1 MSVTTLR
8 TPPRPKLS
16 ASSQYLRHTKI
27 PTLMFH
33 NAAEV
38 DKHVALVVESLIREN
53 NSAGVPTVLG
63 LPTGSTPIGV
73 YRELIRLH
81 REENLDFSQVITF
94 NLDEYFPMSPQS
106 IHSYNRWMRA
116 NFFDHVNIPEENI
129 NIPRG
134 DISPEEVD
142 SFCEEYEHAI
152 ERAGGIQLQLLG
164 IGRTG
169 HIGFNEPGSARNSQ
183 TRLVTLDPQTRLDA
197 ASSFFGEENVPH
209 QAITMGV
216 ETILAAKKIIIIALG
231 EHKAPVVKE
240 AVEGELSEE
249 VTASFLQKHPHAVF
263 VVDEAAA
270 GKLTAVKTPWL
281 VGRVNWT
288 PLLEKRA
295 VLWLSQQLSK
305 PISKLCKADFM
316 EHHVHDLLRERGPI
330 EAIRQRVFGS
340 LLGGICT
347 RPAGETAQTVIVFS
361 PHPDDDVIS
370 MGGTLIT
377 LADQGNDV
385 HIAYQTSGNIA
396 VFDHD
401 ALRHIDF
408 IQEMHRQ
415 FGLET
420 DQTRDLDKR
429 MREAI
434 AHKQPGE
441 PDSPEVQKIKAL
453 IRQTEATTA
462 AITAGVPEEKLHFL
476 NLPFY
481 QTGKVEKA
489 PITIADVEIIANLLR
504 QLKPAQVYLAGDLSD
519 PHGTHR
525 MCARAAIQA
534 LDVVAAEGIKPE
546 VWLYR
551 GAWQEYEPHDIER
564 AVPLSP
570 ELVDRKK
577 QAIFRHE
584 SQKDAPLFPGSDSR
598 EFWVRAE
605 DRTKRTA
612 ALYNQMG
619 LPEFYALEA
628 FVRYSGQL

>member
-1 MSVTTLR
+1 MTTVR
-8 TPPRPKLS
+8 TPPRRKLS
-16 ASSQYLRHTKI
+16 GSSQYLEHTKL
-27 PTLMFH
+27 PTLMLH

-38 DKHVALVVESLIREN
+38 DKHVALEVESLIRVN

-81 REENLDFSQVITF
+81 REEGLDFSQVVTF
-94 NLDEYFPMSPQS
+94 NLDEYYPIAPSS

-116 NFFDHVNIPEENI
+116 NFFDHVNIPEDNI

-134 DISPEEVD
+134 DLPAEEVD
-142 SFCEEYEHAI
+142 SFCDEYELAI

-169 HIGFNEPGSARNSQ
+169 HIGFNEPGSSRNSQ
-183 TRLVTLDPQTRLDA
+183 TRLVTLDPQTRSDA
-197 ASSFFGEENVPH
+197 ASGFFGEENVPL

-216 ETILAAKKIIIIALG
+216 DTILQSKKIIIIALG
-231 EHKAPVVKE
+231 EHKAPIVRQ
-240 AVEGELSEE
+240 AVEGEISEE
-249 VTASFLQKHPHAVF
+249 VTASFLQKHPNAVL

-270 GKLTAVKTPWL
+270 GQLTAVQTPWL
-281 VGRVNWT
+281 GGRVNWT
-288 PLLEKRA
+288 PRLEKKA
-295 VLWLSQQLSK
+295 IIWLAQQAGK
-305 PISKLCKADFM
+305 PLQRLCSSDFM
-316 EHHVHDLLRERGPI
+316 EHHLHELLREKGPI
-330 EAIRQRVFGS
+330 EAIRQRTFDS
-340 LLGGICT
+340 LLNGICT
-347 RPAGETAQTVIVFS
+347 KPAGEQKQTVLVFS

-377 LADQGNDV
+377 LADQGHDV
-385 HIAYQTSGNIA
+385 HIAYQTSGSLA

-401 ALRHIDF
+401 ALRHLDF
-408 IQEMHRQ
+408 VRNMNAI

-420 DQTRDLDKR
+420 DRTRDLDAR
-429 MREAI
+429 LRGGI
-434 AHKQPGE
+434 ANKQPGE
-441 PDSPEVQKIKAL
+441 PDLAEVQQIKAL

-462 AITAGVPEEKLHFL
+462 ADAAGVPVERLHFL

-489 PITIADVEIIANLLR
+489 PITSADVEIIVNLLR
-504 QLKPAQVYLAGDLSD
+504 KLRPAQIYVAGDLSD

-525 MCARAAIQA
+525 MCARAVVQA
-534 LDVVAAEGIKPE
+534 LEAVAGEGLSPE

-570 ELVDRKK
+570 ELVERKK

-584 SQKDAPLFPGSDSR
+584 SQKDAPLFPGADKR

-605 DRTKRTA
+605 ERTKHTA
-612 ALYNQMG
+612 AIYNQLG

-628 FVRYSGQL
+628 FMRYNGQL

>member
-1 MSVTTLR
+1 MF
-8 TPPRPKLS
+8 PN
-16 ASSQYLRHTKI
+16 AS
-27 PTLMFH
+27 
-33 NAAEV
+33 EV
-38 DKHVALVVESLIREN
+38 DRHVALVVESLIREN

-81 REENLDFSQVITF
+81 REENLDFSRVITF
-94 NLDEYFPMSPQS
+94 NLDEYFPMPPQS
-106 IHSYNRWMRA
+106 IHSYHRWMRA

-129 NIPRG
+129 HIPKG
-134 DISPEEVD
+134 DIPAEEVD
-142 SFCEEYEHAI
+142 AFCEEYERAI

-169 HIGFNEPGSARNSQ
+169 HIGFNEPGSARTSQ
-183 TRLVTLDPQTRLDA
+183 TRMVTLDPQTRSDA
-197 ASSFFGEENVPH
+197 ASSFFGEENVPL

-216 ETILAAKKIIIIALG
+216 ETILSSRKIIIMALG
-231 EHKAPVVKE
+231 EHKAPVVRR
-240 AVEGELSEE
+240 AVEADISDE
-249 VTASFLQKHPHAVF
+249 VTASFLQSHPHAVF

-270 GKLTAVKTPWL
+270 SQLTAEKTPWL
-281 VGRVNWT
+281 VGRVHWT
-288 PLLEKRA
+288 PQLEKRA
-295 VLWLSQQLSK
+295 VIWLSQELSK
-305 PISKLCKADFM
+305 PLPKLCRADFM
-316 EHHVHDLLRERGPI
+316 EHHLHELLREKGPI
-330 EAIRQRVFGS
+330 DAIRQRAFGS
-340 LLGGICT
+340 LLEGICT
-347 RPAGETAQTVIVFS
+347 KPAGDSKKTVVVFS

-377 LADQGNDV
+377 LADQGHDV

-396 VFDHD
+396 VHDHA
-401 ALRHIDF
+401 ALRHIAF
-408 IQEMHRQ
+408 VSQWHAI

-420 DQTRDLDKR
+420 DQTRELDRR

-434 AHKQPGE
+434 AHKHPGE
-441 PDSPEVQKIKAL
+441 PDSIEVQKVKAL

-462 AITAGVPEEKLHFL
+462 AATAGVPAEKLHFL

-489 PITIADVEIIANLLR
+489 PINEADVEIIANLLR
-504 QLKPAQVYLAGDLSD
+504 NLRPAQIYVAGDLSD

-525 MCARAAIQA
+525 MCAKAVIQS

-551 GAWQEYEPHDIER
+551 GAWQEYEPHLIER

-570 ELVDRKK
+570 ELVERKK
-577 QAIFRHE
+577 QSIFRHE

-605 DRTKRTA
+605 ERTKRTA
-612 ALYNQMG
+612 ATYNQMG

-628 FVRYSGQL
+628 FMQYNGQL

>member
-1 MSVTTLR
+1 ML
-8 TPPRPKLS
+8 
-16 ASSQYLRHTKI
+16 
-27 PTLMFH
+27 H

-38 DKHVALVVESLIREN
+38 DKHVALVVEGLIREN

-81 REENLDFSQVITF
+81 REEGLDLSQVITF
-94 NLDEYFPMSPQS
+94 NLDEYYPIAPTS

-134 DISPEEVD
+134 DLPPEEVD
-142 SFCEEYEHAI
+142 AFCEEYERAI
-152 ERAGGIQLQLLG
+152 ERVGGIQLQLLG

-169 HIGFNEPGSARNSQ
+169 HIAFNEPGSSRNSQ
-183 TRLVTLDPQTRLDA
+183 TRLVTLDPQTRSDA
-197 ASSFFGEENVPH
+197 ASSFFGEENVPL
-209 QAITMGV
+209 QAVTMGV
-216 ETILAAKKIIIIALG
+216 DSILSARKIIIMALG
-231 EHKAPVVKE
+231 EHKAPIVRE
-240 AVEGELSEE
+240 AVEGDVSEE

-270 GKLTAVKTPWL
+270 GRLTAVETPWL
-281 VGRVNWT
+281 AGRVNWT
-288 PLLEKRA
+288 PKLEKRA
-295 VLWLSQQLSK
+295 VIWLAQQAGK
-305 PISKLCKADFM
+305 PLQRLCRGDFM
-316 EHHVHDLLRERGPI
+316 EHHLHELLREKGPI
-330 EAIRQRVFGS
+330 EAIRQRVFDC
-340 LLGGICT
+340 LLNGLCT
-347 RPAGETAQTVIVFS
+347 KPAGEQKRTVVVFS

-370 MGGTLIT
+370 MGGTLISM
-377 LADQGNDV
+377 ADQGHDV
-385 HIAYQTSGNIA
+385 HIAYQTSGSLA

-408 IQEMHRQ
+408 VRQ
-415 FGLET
+415 MNGLFGLET
-420 DQTRDLDKR
+420 DRTRELDHR

-434 AHKQPGE
+434 TNKKPGA
-441 PDSPEVQKIKAL
+441 PDLIEVQQIKAL

-462 AITAGVPEEKLHFL
+462 AVTAGVPADKLHFL

-489 PITIADVEIIANLLR
+489 PITDADVKIIADLLR
-504 QLKPAQVYLAGDLSD
+504 RLNPSQIYVAGDLSD

-525 MCARAAIQA
+525 MCARAVVQA
-534 LDVVAAEGIKPE
+534 LDCVIAEGLVPE

-551 GAWQEYEPHDIER
+551 GAWQEYEPHEIER

-570 ELVDRKK
+570 ELVERKK

-584 SQKDAPLFPGSDSR
+584 SQKDAPLFPGADTR

-605 DRTKRTA
+605 DRTKHTA
-612 ALYNQMG
+612 AIYNQLG
-619 LPEFYALEA
+619 LPEYYALEA

>member
-1 MSVTTLR
+1 MTTLR
-8 TPPRPKLS
+8 TPPRHKS
-16 ASSQYLRHTKI
+16 AATSQYLRNTKI

-33 NAAEV
+33 NVAEV
-38 DKHVALVVESLIREN
+38 DRHVALVVESLIREN

-73 YRELIRLH
+73 YRELIRQH
-81 REENLDFSQVITF
+81 REEGLDFSQVTTF
-94 NLDEYFPMSPQS
+94 NLDEYFPMSPTS
-106 IHSYNRWMRA
+106 IHSYHRWMRA

-129 NIPRG
+129 HIPRG
-134 DISPEEVD
+134 DIPLEEVD
-142 SFCEEYEHAI
+142 AFCEEYERAI

-169 HIGFNEPGSARNSQ
+169 HVGFNEPGSPRNSS
-183 TRLVTLDPQTRLDA
+183 TRLVTLDPQTRADA
-197 ASSFFGEENVPH
+197 AGSFFGEENVPLS
-209 QAITMGV
+209 AITMGID
-216 ETILAAKKIIIIALG
+216 TIMSARKIILMALG
-231 EHKAPVVKE
+231 EHKAPIVRKAAE
-240 AVEGELSEE
+240 EE
-249 VTASFLQKHPHAVF
+249 VNEEVPASFLQRHPHAVF

-270 GKLTAVKTPWL
+270 SQLTAVRTPWL

-288 PLLEKRA
+288 PALEKRA
-295 VLWLSQQLSK
+295 VIWLSEQTCK
-305 PISKLCKADFM
+305 PLARLCREDFI
-316 EHHVHDLLRERGPI
+316 EHRLHELLRERGPI
-330 EAIRQRVFGS
+330 QAIRQRVFNG
-340 LLGGICT
+340 LLSGICEH
-347 RPAGETAQTVIVFS
+347 PAGSERQSIIVFS

-377 LADQGNDV
+377 LADQGHDV
-385 HIAYQTSGNIA
+385 HIAYQTSGNLA

-408 IQEMHRQ
+408 VRQ
-415 FGLET
+415 FHAMFGLET
-420 DQTRDLDKR
+420 EGTRELDRR

-434 AHKQPGE
+434 SSKQPGQ
-441 PDSPEVQKIKAL
+441 PDSSEVQKTKAL

-462 AITAGVPEEKLHFL
+462 AACAGIPAEKLHFL
-476 NLPFY
+476 NMPFY

-489 PITIADVEIIANLLR
+489 PITEADVALIADLLR
-504 QLKPAQVYLAGDLSD
+504 SLKPGQIYVAGDLSD

-525 MCARAAIQA
+525 MCARAIIRA
-534 LDVVAAEGIKPE
+534 LETVAAEGIKPE

-551 GAWQEYEPHDIER
+551 GAWQEYEPHEIER

-570 ELVDRKK
+570 ELVERKK

-584 SQKDAPLFPGSDSR
+584 SQKDAPLFPGSDKR

-605 DRTKRTA
+605 ERTKHTA
-612 ALYNQMG
+612 AVFNQLG

-628 FVRYSGQL
+628 FVRYNGQV